1 MISIVNGNRN
11 GLSEVQ
17 RILRLIKSS
26 GDESSSYF
34 LNKNAISSIFQT
46 IPDRYSYSSIL
57 VKLTVIDSLYSTQMG
72 RRYYGLDELAR
83 ILASI
88 HSGSSLA
95 PLFHAL
101 AEGTVT
107 HDNSRFSVNG
117 KNLFNENYGIGKDGK
132 DKGKAVSLISKYAYF
147 ETKGN
152 FPIFDSIAREMY
164 PRIWR
169 YCGFP
174 KDEITSRNGLSSDID
189 TFIIAI
195 NRLRDKFEVESLS
208 YDDVDRLLWTTGKI
222 IRGNLSLVLTME
234 EYMSLKDM
242 GLLKDGFFSL
252 ETAELDRLA
261 FLNDKPLLKAFFQLG
276 KSLTDNQNN

>member
-72 RRYYGLDELAR
+72 RRYYGLDELAGT
-83 ILASI
+83 LAAI
-88 HSGSSLA
+88 HSGKSLDT
-95 PLFHAL
+95 LFQNL
-101 AEGTVT
+101 ADGTVKQ
-107 HDNSRFSVNG
+107 DDSRFSVNG
-117 KNLFNENYGIGKDGK
+117 KNLFAENYGIGKDGN